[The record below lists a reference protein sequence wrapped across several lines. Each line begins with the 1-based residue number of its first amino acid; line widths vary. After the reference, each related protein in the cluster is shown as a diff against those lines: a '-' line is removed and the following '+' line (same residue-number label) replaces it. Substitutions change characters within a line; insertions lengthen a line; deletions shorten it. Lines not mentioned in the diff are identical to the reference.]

1 MTLDEVI
8 ETQSEIIDC
17 QNKLVRTMAAALNVD
32 LAYNEEMK
40 HIEELREKV
49 KR

>member
-1 MTLDEVI
+1 MTLDEII

-17 QNKLVRTMAAALNVD
+17 QNKLIRSLATFVNVD

-40 HIEELREKV
+40 RIKKLKKKLEV
-49 KR
+49 